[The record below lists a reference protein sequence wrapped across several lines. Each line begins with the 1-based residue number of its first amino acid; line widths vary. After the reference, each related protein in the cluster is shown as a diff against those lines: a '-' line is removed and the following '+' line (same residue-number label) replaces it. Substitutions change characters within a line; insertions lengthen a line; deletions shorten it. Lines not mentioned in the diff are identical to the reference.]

1 MRETSELILKNFIC
15 PKLKPIRKSLGWT
28 QARMAEELMM
38 DVRSYIDLE
47 HGESGCSAL
56 TLVLILLRLYSDPL
70 LFLTELSC
78 VLFGGAGNAA

>member
-1 MRETSELILKNFIC
+1 MRETSEQIPKNFIC

-47 HGESGCSAL
+47 HKGFVNADCL
-56 TLVLILLRLYSDPL
+56 TVR
-70 LFLTELSC
+70 EEEQ
-78 VLFGGAGNAA
+78 